1 VKSNNQTDMKNS
13 ERLYKRL
20 MREFPDNSS
29 ANEPLAPFTTY
40 QVGGYADILIY
51 PSNLEDLEHIVK
63 LCNNYDTEFFVIGKG
78 ANVLVHDD
86 GFRGVIVSLEKCS
99 SQLFHEKNLLYV
111 GAGVTVQAMVKYC
124 EEHSLAGLD
133 FMSGIPGTV
142 GGALRMNAGA
152 FVGEIGD
159 RVLRID
165 AMSKQ
170 GIREQ
175 ISAEEAD
182 FGYRRANGLQDKI
195 LLGCWLLLIPGE
207 KGTLQRA
214 REGYLERRAS
224 KQPLEYPSCG
234 SVFKRPPG
242 DYAGRLIEAAEAKG
256 FRVGGAMVSS
266 KHANFVVNEKNATAN
281 DIYEVIVEV
290 QQRVYKKFGVWL
302 ELEVKLVGFSIE
314 RINKVEGPRDG
325 TKIKKK

>member
-1 VKSNNQTDMKNS
+1 MENS

-20 MREFPDNSS
+20 NNEFPDSS
-29 ANEPLAPFTTY
+29 YADEPLAPLTTY
-40 QVGGYADILIY
+40 RVGGKAEILIY
-51 PSNLEDLEHIVK
+51 PNHLDDLEHIVK
-63 LCNNYDTEFFVIGKG
+63 LCNRYKTEFFIIGKG
-78 ANVLVHDD
+78 ANVLVHDG
-86 GFRGVIVSLEKCS
+86 GFRGVVISLEKCS

-111 GAGVTVQAMVKYC
+111 GAGVTVQALVEYC

-175 ISAEEAD
+175 ISAEEAG

-195 LLGCWLLLIPGE
+195 LLGCWLLLGPGE
-207 KGTLQRA
+207 KRILQRA

-242 DYAGRLIEAAEAKG
+242 DYAGRLVEAAGAKG
-256 FRVGGAMVSS
+256 FRVGGAMVSA
-266 KHANFVVNEKNATAN
+266 KHANFVVNEKSATAN
-281 DIYEVIVEV
+281 DIYEVIAEV
-290 QQRVYKKFGVWL
+290 QQMVYKQFKVWL
-302 ELEVKLVGFSIE
+302 ELEVKLVGFPIE
-314 RINKVEGPRDG
+314 MVKRVEGP
-325 TKIKKK
+325 